1 MVTPSPSTAAG
12 AVTISPLVLIFSLG
26 AVRLLFLAY
35 NIMGLVKPPSAPV
48 TLLLFHIPMLVPV
61 EQLYQAQLPIAEL
74 EPVCLEAEAELLI
87 QALPLA
93 LRLVVTAVE
102 AAAPVAGFLSA
113 TVLVTA

>member
-1 MVTPSPSTAAG
+1 
-12 AVTISPLVLIFSLG
+12 
-26 AVRLLFLAY
+26 
-35 NIMGLVKPPSAPV
+35 
-48 TLLLFHIPMLVPV
+48 MLVPV